1 MIDKSIQAFL
11 IWKVNVSEEFHW
23 DPYPWSMVMQ
33 MEDKRLYN
41 DTKYSG
47 LRPSRHVYWRT
58 RKTVKKLK
66 LSIWKK
72 WITPQSFSHNNTKGK
87 ENNKLNA
94 SANKALWILFDQ
106 FSQCLSAQN
115 DEYSTDHII
124 PNWCKFPQLF
134 SIVLHWYNAQVKLK
148 IFDELNFERI
158 PEQISDLSL
167 PSKSTSKYFELGQF
181 GIGFWL
187 KEGDTY
193 Y

>member
-1 MIDKSIQAFL
+1 
-11 IWKVNVSEEFHW
+11 
-23 DPYPWSMVMQ
+23 MVMQ

-47 LRPSRHVYWRT
+47 LRPSRHVCWRT
-58 RKTVKKLK
+58 RKIVKKFGSNHQSGK
-66 LSIWKK
+66 NGAHIKVSITIKK
-72 WITPQSFSHNNTKGK
+72 GWEKIN
-87 ENNKLNA
+87 LYA
-94 SANKALWILFDQ
+94 SVNKALWILFDQ

-134 SIVLHWYNAQVKLK
+134 SIVLHWYIAQVKLK
-148 IFDELNFERI
+148 IFDEWYFERI

>member
-1 MIDKSIQAFL
+1 
-11 IWKVNVSEEFHW
+11 
-23 DPYPWSMVMQ
+23 MVMQ
-33 MEDKRLYN
+33 MEDKRLCN
-41 DTKYSG
+41 DTKYSD
-47 LRPSRHVYWRT
+47 LRPSRHVCWRT
-58 RKTVKKLK
+58 RKTVK
-66 LSIWKK
+66 LSILKK
-72 WITPQSFSHNNTKGK
+72 WITPQSLSHKKTKGR

-94 SANKALWILFDQ
+94 SMKKVLWILFDQ

-134 SIVLHWYNAQVKLK
+134 SIVLHWYIAQVKLK
-148 IFDELNFERI
+148 IFDEWYFERI

-181 GIGFWL
+181 EIGFWL